1 MADQLNEYVDHIR
14 ENIDDHVVCYR
25 QNYAQKYELGLMK
38 FGGAKSSIEIEPIV
52 EGVVVVG
59 GYSGI
64 VGKYVKELK
73 NKHLNID
80 FLEMRNSLVI
90 KSSNQMWSS

>member
-1 MADQLNEYVDHIR
+1 MADQLNDYVDHIR
-14 ENIDDHVVCYR
+14 EKIDDYVVCDR

-38 FGGAKSSIEIEPIV
+38 FDGAKSSIEIESFV

-64 VGKYVKELK
+64 AGKYVKELK
-73 NKHLNID
+73 SKHPDIEV
-80 FLEMRNSLVI
+80 LEMRNSLVI
-90 KSSNQMWSS
+90 KSSN